1 MSSSIVIKIRTEL
14 QENQESVY
22 KAFAQKI
29 TPNADNILGVRTP
42 IVRKLAK
49 KVLKTAPLDYIKA
62 WDYIYHEEFCLL
74 GMVLAKVSLPL
85 SEKEN
90 YLKRYSSEIQN
101 WASCDTFVA
110 SFKLSDKEKEELLPF
125 LLKYRSSTDEF
136 ELRFVIVM
144 LLWHYLTP
152 QYYETVINF
161 IDAIHVEHYYTNMAI
176 AWLISILY
184 FKDKQYTLSY
194 LEHHHLNEFTYHKAL
209 QKITESK
216 LATSEEKQFIRGL
229 M

>member
-1 MSSSIVIKIRTEL
+1 MSSSIVLEIRTEL
-14 QENQESVY
+14 QQNQEAEY
-22 KAFAQKI
+22 KTFVRKI
-29 TPNADNILGVRTP
+29 TPTADNILGVRTP

-49 KVLKTAPLDYIKA
+49 KVLKANPLEYIKE

-74 GMVLAKVSLPL
+74 GMVLAEASMPL
-85 SEKEN
+85 SEKKV
-90 YLKRYSSEIQN
+90 YLKRYASEIQN

-110 SFKLSDKEKEELLPF
+110 SFKLDDKEKEELLPF
-125 LLKYRSSTDEF
+125 LLEYRSSTDEF

-152 QYYETVINF
+152 KYYDTVIEF
-161 IDAIHVEHYYTNMAI
+161 IDNIHVEYYYTNMAI

-184 FKDKQYTLSY
+184 FKDKNHTLSY
-194 LEHHHLNEFTYHKAL
+194 LKHHHLDAFTYHKSL

-216 LATSEEKQFIRGL
+216 LCTSEEKQFIFSL